1 MSRYGKQQFPNVAVI
16 TPSYN
21 QARFLRQ
28 TIESVIH
35 QDYPHIE
42 YLIFDGGSTDGSVE
56 IIRQYADRLAYWV
69 SERDNGQ
76 ADAIN
81 RGWQRSRGDILAW
94 INSDDTYEPGA
105 ISAVVEVFRRHP
117 EVDMVTGD
125 CQVID
130 ETGRVL
136 HSLPSGA
143 FDIHALLAGNSL
155 PQQGVFCRRRAV
167 EAVGWL
173 DADLHYVFD
182 WALWLKLW
190 LNGARFYH
198 LPCILANFRIWEQSK
213 TASDTIGTSL
223 SGGLYF
229 AKERLSVLTRLL
241 KAPEVAGHMERRR
254 LFRTALL
261 GNLLELAL
269 LHQLANE
276 TQQMDDYLDRFVEAS
291 PASLQAM
298 PYPQALAAHLAY
310 LHGNPDQ
317 AIDRF
322 LDVLSGSM
330 ARSGRSL
337 GIAAWKRVLR
347 AETYLVQAWHATH
360 LSDNRRAA
368 RCFTRA
374 MVANPVLLF
383 QRRALSPTI
392 KSLLRLTLAGQSRH
406 SLVDNS
412 YNSE

>member
-56 IIRQYADRLAYWV
+56 IIRQYADRIAYWV
-69 SERDNGQ
+69 SEQDDGQ

-198 LPCILANFRIWEQSK
+198 LPCILANFRVWGQAK
-213 TASDTIGTSL
+213 TASDTIGASL
-223 SGGLYF
+223 SGGVRF
-229 AKERLSVLTRLL
+229 ARERLGVLTRLL
-241 KAPEVAGHMERRR
+241 KASEVVGNIERRR
-254 LFRTALL
+254 LFRMALL

-269 LHQLANE
+269 LHQLADE

-337 GIAAWKRVLR
+337 DIAAWKRVLR
-347 AETYLVQAWHATH
+347 AETYLGQAWHAMH

-374 MVANPVLLF
+374 MVANTVLLF
-383 QRRALSPTI
+383 QSRALSPTI
-392 KSLLRLTLAGQSRH
+392 KGLLRLMLAGQSH
-406 SLVDNS
+406 DNLTDNS
-412 YNSE
+412 RNDK